1 VKGGI
6 WPDDHVIANEHSTGA
21 AHVTKVT
28 YRAITSESQS
38 FTDPGN
44 GTRAGDR
51 YESTQLG
58 ALGKG
63 DPSA

>member
-1 VKGGI
+1 
-6 WPDDHVIANEHSTGA
+6 
-21 AHVTKVT
+21 VTKVT